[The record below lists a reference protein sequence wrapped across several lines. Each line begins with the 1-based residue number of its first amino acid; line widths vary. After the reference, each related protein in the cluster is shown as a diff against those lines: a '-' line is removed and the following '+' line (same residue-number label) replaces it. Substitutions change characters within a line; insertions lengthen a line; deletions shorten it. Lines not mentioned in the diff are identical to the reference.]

1 MIRDALEIAPISTF
15 VPAVVSRRAAAVCAL
30 LRDEVPST
38 GDEDTPVL
46 VVLAYL
52 TDRATRRPTVR
63 LRSRS
68 WLLRTGAA
76 ALAAASIA
84 GVLGAQASQATPS
97 RDLDQ
102 VAAQVRDLQM
112 QAGAAHERAEEARAR
127 LAGIQEKLGTI
138 TNRLER
144 ERREMRIMQGT
155 IEDIARAT
163 YAGGGLD
170 PTLQVLLAE
179 NPAEFLAQAAV
190 MDQLQQAQVD
200 QLRGAQTTRLRLAQ
214 TEAEISDS
222 EAQAQQVRGEM
233 ASAEAEVSDR
243 LAAAENVLADLQE
256 EERQRL
262 LQQERERRQQQL
274 AAAREAAEVAR
285 QQAAAAAASA
295 AAADDETSTGDSSGD
310 SESTGAGPGGE
321 TGGSVDSGP
330 AQSGGGYTGGSRA
343 AAAVQYALSQVGDP
357 YSFSASPPSSWDCSK
372 LTAAAWGQAGVG
384 LTALSYSQWD
394 QTRRVPVSEIQPGD
408 LVFYFGSGAHHVAIY
423 VGNGKMVSAS
433 NPRDGVEI
441 IDFLGPWYGER
452 FSGVGRVV
460 G

>member
-1 MIRDALEIAPISTF
+1 VQLPKRS
-15 VPAVVSRRAAAVCAL
+15 L
-30 LRDEVPST
+30 L
-38 GDEDTPVL
+38 G
-46 VVLAYL
+46 
-52 TDRATRRPTVR
+52 
-63 LRSRS
+63 
-68 WLLRTGAA
+68 RTGAA
-76 ALAAASIA
+76 ALAAMMLA
-84 GVLGAQASQATPS
+84 GVLGAQASQAAPS

-102 VAAQVRDLQM
+102 VAAQVRDLEM
-112 QAGAAHERAEEARAR
+112 QAGAAHERAEQAKDR
-127 LAGIQEKLGTI
+127 LAGIQEKLGTV

-144 ERREMRIMQGT
+144 ERREMRVMQST

-163 YAGGGLD
+163 YAGGGVD

-179 NPAEFLAQAAV
+179 DPAEFLAQAAV
-190 MDQLQQAQVD
+190 MDQLQQVQVD

-222 EAQAQQVRGEM
+222 EAQAQQARNEM

-243 LAAAENVLADLQE
+243 LAAAETILADLQE

-262 LQQERERRQQQL
+262 AELERQRREQQL
-274 AAAREAAEVAR
+274 ADAREAAALAR
-285 QQAAAAAASA
+285 EQAAAAAAASNDA
-295 AAADDETSTGDSSGD
+295 SQDDSSD
-310 SESTGAGPGGE
+310 SGQSS
-321 TGGSVDSGP
+321 GGSSGEDSGGTVDGGP
-330 AQSGGGYTGGSRA
+330 SQAGGGYTGGSRA
-343 AAAVQYALSQVGDP
+343 AIAVQYALSQVGDP
-357 YSFSASPPSSWDCSK
+357 YSYSANPPSSWDCSK

-384 LTALSYSQWD
+384 LTALSYTQWD

-433 NPRDGVEI
+433 NPSDGVEI

>member
-1 MIRDALEIAPISTF
+1 VHL
-15 VPAVVSRRAAAVCAL
+15 
-30 LRDEVPST
+30 
-38 GDEDTPVL
+38 
-46 VVLAYL
+46 
-52 TDRATRRPTVR
+52 PT
-63 LRSRS
+63 RS
-68 WLLRTGAA
+68 WLVRTGAA
-76 ALAAASIA
+76 TLAAVTFA
-84 GVLGAQASQATPS
+84 GVLGIQASQAAPS

-112 QAGAAHERAEEARAR
+112 QAGAAHERAEQARDR
-127 LAGIQEKLGTI
+127 LVGIQEKLGTV

-144 ERREMRIMQGT
+144 ERREMRVMQST

-179 NPAEFLAQAAV
+179 DPAEFLAQAAV
-190 MDQLQQAQVD
+190 MDQLQQVQVD
-200 QLRGAQTTRLRLAQ
+200 QLRGAQTSRLRLAQ
-214 TEAEISDS
+214 TEAEVSDS
-222 EAQAQQVRGEM
+222 EAQAQQARNDM
-233 ASAEAEVSDR
+233 ASAEAEVSER

-262 LQQERERRQQQL
+262 AELERQRREEQLQ
-274 AAAREAAEVAR
+274 AAREAAALAR
-285 QQAAAAAASA
+285 EQAQAAANSNANDNASNDASA
-295 AAADDETSTGDSSGD
+295 GDSSGSSEASGSGSD
-310 SESTGAGPGGE
+310 S
-321 TGGSVDSGP
+321 GGSTDSGP
-330 AQSGGGYTGGSRA
+330 SQAGGGYTGGSRA

-357 YSFSASPPSSWDCSK
+357 YSFSANPPSSWDCSK

-384 LTALSYSQWD
+384 LTALSYTQWD

-441 IDFLGPWYGER
+441 IDFLGPWYRER

>member
-1 MIRDALEIAPISTF
+1 MHL
-15 VPAVVSRRAAAVCAL
+15 
-30 LRDEVPST
+30 
-38 GDEDTPVL
+38 
-46 VVLAYL
+46 
-52 TDRATRRPTVR
+52 PT
-63 LRSRS
+63 RS
-68 WLLRTGAA
+68 WLVRTGAV
-76 ALAAASIA
+76 ALAAVTLA
-84 GVLGAQASQATPS
+84 GVLGAQASQAAPS

-112 QAGAAHERAEEARAR
+112 QAGAAHERAELGRDR

-138 TNRLER
+138 TNRLDR
-144 ERREMRIMQGT
+144 ERREMRLMQST
-155 IEDIARAT
+155 IEDIARAA

-170 PTLQVLLAE
+170 PTLEVLLAE

-190 MDQLQQAQVD
+190 MDQLQQVQVD

-222 EAQAQQVRGEM
+222 EAQAQQARNEM

-262 LQQERERRQQQL
+262 AELERQRREQQL
-274 AAAREAAEVAR
+274 QAAREAAAQAR
-285 QQAAAAAASA
+285 EQAAAAAAANNDASA
-295 AAADDETSTGDSSGD
+295 SDNAGDNAGDNVGDS
-310 SESTGAGPGGE
+310 AGTD
-321 TGGSVDSGP
+321 TGGPADSGP
-330 AQSGGGYTGGSRA
+330 SQAGGGYTGGSRA

-357 YSFSASPPSSWDCSK
+357 YSFSANPPSSWDCSK

-384 LTALSYSQWD
+384 LTALSYAPWD
-394 QTRRVPVSEIQPGD
+394 QTPRVPVSEIQPGD

-423 VGNGKMVSAS
+423 VGGGKMVSAS